1 MVPNEPIMTVVAPLI
16 DAQLIETAILLEI
29 NHQSLIATKTN
40 RIVRAANGKPVSDF
54 GSSGNGTAEVEIH
67 GGIGAIY
74 VEFKE
79 QEKV

>member
-1 MVPNEPIMTVVAPLI
+1 MCSSDL
-16 DAQLIETAILLEI
+16 D
-29 NHQSLIATKTN
+29 
-40 RIVRAANGKPVSDF
+40 GKPVSDF